1 MMNMLTTVIRCLW
14 LYTWYMA
21 MSVIMN
27 CGSLITQNYDKMVVR
42 TGHYTPLLNGCAPL
56 QRPIDQY
63 IRWATVLKWT
73 VKTG

>member
-1 MMNMLTTVIRCLW
+1 MI
-14 LYTWYMA
+14 

-27 CGSLITQNYDKMVVR
+27 RGFLITQNYDKMVVR

-63 IRWATVLKWT
+63 IR
-73 VKTG
+73 